1 MTNEKSQISLNN
13 KRIFLIKIQAII
25 FLVGM
30 AFAMYFGSLEALKSF
45 NKIDIVDIL
54 LAAIFGALTKAIFY
68 KIYILFFS
76 IILVF
81 KAFYFY
87 DYKLSKKYLFGMLLN
102 LLPIYICL
110 ANLYTLN
117 NLYISL
123 SIYLTC
129 IFIYLWS
136 ISVVDKFY
144 KLINEIPLFKSFLYI
159 NFSTIFMAI
168 LYIGLLYDNY
178 AIKGKELGFFMAL
191 LGVVVAI
198 FLPLSIWLSMPL
210 NLISEYKYFKKE
222 LNKNSNKLLN

>member
-1 MTNEKSQISLNN
+1 MPNEKSQISLNN
-13 KRIFLIKIQAII
+13 KRIFLVKVQVII

-30 AFAMYFGSLEALKSF
+30 AFAMYFGGLDSVNRHNY
-45 NKIDIVDIL
+45 NKIDIFDIL
-54 LAAIFGALTKAIFY
+54 IGSLFEAVFY

-76 IILVF
+76 IILVL

-110 ANLYTLN
+110 VNLYTLN

-129 IFIYLWS
+129 IFIYLCS

-159 NFSTIFMAI
+159 NFSTIFMAV

-178 AIKGKELGFFMAL
+178 AIKGKELGFFIAL
-191 LGVVVAI
+191 LGIVVAI
-198 FLPLSIWLSMPL
+198 FLPLSFWLSVPI
-210 NLISEYKYFKKE
+210 NLISEYRYFKKE
-222 LNKNSNKLLN
+222 LNKNSNKI

>member
-1 MTNEKSQISLNN
+1 MLNEKSQISLNN
-13 KRIFLIKIQAII
+13 KRIFLVKVQVII

-54 LAAIFGALTKAIFY
+54 LAAIFEALTEAIFY

-87 DYKLSKKYLFGMLLN
+87 DYKLSKKYLFGILLN

-110 ANLYTLN
+110 VNLYTLN

-129 IFIYLWS
+129 IFIYVCS
-136 ISVVDKFY
+136 ISVVNKFY
-144 KLINEIPLFKSFLYI
+144 KLINEILLFKSFLYI

-178 AIKGKELGFFMAL
+178 AIKGKELGFFIAL

-198 FLPLSIWLSMPL
+198 FLPLSIWLSVPL
-210 NLISEYKYFKKE
+210 NLISEYRYFRKDLKATNE
-222 LNKNSNKLLN
+222 EN

>member
-1 MTNEKSQISLNN
+1 MKMKNLKYRQLK
-13 KRIFLIKIQAII
+13 KRIFLVKVQVII

-30 AFAMYFGSLEALKSF
+30 AFAMYFGGSDCANRHNY

-54 LAAIFGALTKAIFY
+54 IGYLFEAVFY

-76 IILVF
+76 IILVL
-81 KAFYFY
+81 KAFYLY

-110 ANLYTLN
+110 VNLYTLN

-129 IFIYLWS
+129 IFIYLCS

-159 NFSTIFMAI
+159 NFSTIFMAV

-191 LGVVVAI
+191 LCVVVAI
-198 FLPLSIWLSMPL
+198 FLPLSIWLSIPL
-210 NLISEYKYFKKE
+210 NLISEYRYFKKE
-222 LNKNSNKLLN
+222 LNKNSNKLSN

>member
-1 MTNEKSQISLNN
+1 MLNEKSQILLTK
-13 KRIFLIKIQAII
+13 KRIFLVKVQAII

-30 AFAMYFGSLEALKSF
+30 AFAMYFGGLDCVNRYNY

-54 LAAIFGALTKAIFY
+54 IGSLSEAVFY

-76 IILVF
+76 IILVL
-81 KAFYFY
+81 KAFYLY

-110 ANLYTLN
+110 INLYTLN

-123 SIYLTC
+123 SIYLAC
-129 IFIYLWS
+129 IFIYLCS

-159 NFSTIFMAI
+159 NFSTIFMAV

-191 LGVVVAI
+191 LCVVVAI
-198 FLPLSIWLSMPL
+198 FLPLSIWLSIPL
-210 NLISEYKYFKKE
+210 NLISEYRYFKKE
-222 LNKNSNKLLN
+222 LNKNSNKLSN

>member
-1 MTNEKSQISLNN
+1 MLNEKSQISLTK
-13 KRIFLIKIQAII
+13 KRIFLVKVQVII

-76 IILVF
+76 IILVL

-110 ANLYTLN
+110 VNLYTLN

-123 SIYLTC
+123 SIYLAC
-129 IFIYLWS
+129 IFIYVCS
-136 ISVVDKFY
+136 ISVVNKFY
-144 KLINEIPLFKSFLYI
+144 KLINEILLFKSFLYI

-198 FLPLSIWLSMPL
+198 FLPLSIWLSVPL
-210 NLISEYKYFKKE
+210 NLISEYRYFRKDLKATNE
-222 LNKNSNKLLN
+222 EN

>member
-1 MTNEKSQISLNN
+1 MPNKKFQISLSN
-13 KRIFLIKIQAII
+13 KRIFLVKVQVII

-30 AFAMYFGSLEALKSF
+30 AFAMYFGGLDCVDSYND
-45 NKIDIVDIL
+45 NKIGVFDFLIGSFFEAV
-54 LAAIFGALTKAIFY
+54 FY

-76 IILVF
+76 IILVL

-110 ANLYTLN
+110 VNLYTLN

-129 IFIYLWS
+129 IFIYLCS

-159 NFSTIFMAI
+159 NFSTIFMAV

-178 AIKGKELGFFMAL
+178 AIKGKELGFFIAL

-198 FLPLSIWLSMPL
+198 FLPLSIWLSIPL
-210 NLISEYKYFKKE
+210 NLINEYRYFKKE
-222 LNKNSNKLLN
+222 LNKNSNKISN

>member
-1 MTNEKSQISLNN
+1 MLNEKSQISLNN
-13 KRIFLIKIQAII
+13 KRIFLVKVQVII

-45 NKIDIVDIL
+45 NKIIL

-76 IILVF
+76 IILVL

-110 ANLYTLN
+110 VNLYTLN

-123 SIYLTC
+123 SIYLAC
-129 IFIYLWS
+129 IFIYVCS
-136 ISVVDKFY
+136 ISVVNKFY
-144 KLINEIPLFKSFLYI
+144 KLINEILLFKSFLYI

-198 FLPLSIWLSMPL
+198 FLPLSIWLSVPL
-210 NLISEYKYFKKE
+210 NLISEYRYFRKDLKATNE
-222 LNKNSNKLLN
+222 EN

>member
-1 MTNEKSQISLNN
+1 MLNEKSQISLNN
-13 KRIFLIKIQAII
+13 KRIFLVKVQVII

-54 LAAIFGALTKAIFY
+54 LAAIFEALTEAIFY

-87 DYKLSKKYLFGMLLN
+87 DYKLSKKYLFGILLN

-110 ANLYTLN
+110 VNLYTLN

-129 IFIYLWS
+129 IFIYLCS
-136 ISVVDKFY
+136 ISVVNKFY
-144 KLINEIPLFKSFLYI
+144 KLINEILLFKSFLYI

-178 AIKGKELGFFMAL
+178 AIKGKELGFFIAL

-198 FLPLSIWLSMPL
+198 FLPLSIWLSVPL
-210 NLISEYKYFKKE
+210 NLISEYRYFRKDLKATNE
-222 LNKNSNKLLN
+222 EN

>member
-1 MTNEKSQISLNN
+1 MLNEKSQISLTK
-13 KRIFLIKIQAII
+13 KRIFLVKVQVII

-54 LAAIFGALTKAIFY
+54 LAAIFEALTEAIFY

-87 DYKLSKKYLFGMLLN
+87 NYKLSKKYLFGILLN

-110 ANLYTLN
+110 VNLYTLN

-129 IFIYLWS
+129 IFIYVCS
-136 ISVVDKFY
+136 ISVVNKFY
-144 KLINEIPLFKSFLYI
+144 KLINEILLFKSFLYI

-191 LGVVVAI
+191 LGIVVAI
-198 FLPLSIWLSMPL
+198 FLPLSIWLSVPL
-210 NLISEYKYFKKE
+210 NLISEYRYFRKDLKATNE
-222 LNKNSNKLLN
+222 EN

>member
-1 MTNEKSQISLNN
+1 MLNEKSQISLTK
-13 KRIFLIKIQAII
+13 KRIFLVKVQVII

-30 AFAMYFGSLEALKSF
+30 TFAMYFGGSEALKSF

-76 IILVF
+76 IILVL

-87 DYKLSKKYLFGMLLN
+87 GYKLSKKYLFGMLLN

-110 ANLYTLN
+110 VNLYTLN

-123 SIYLTC
+123 SIYLAC
-129 IFIYLWS
+129 IFIYLCS

-159 NFSTIFMAI
+159 NFSTIFMAV

-191 LGVVVAI
+191 LCVVVAI
-198 FLPLSIWLSMPL
+198 FLPLSIWLSIPL
-210 NLISEYKYFKKE
+210 NLVSEYKYFRKDLKATNE
-222 LNKNSNKLLN
+222 EN